1 MDIESLI
8 TMVVLATLAGGYIVA
23 SLILLRFP
31 QILHRRKKLLF
42 RPVHISHRGGA
53 GENCE
58 NTVTAF
64 KHALAQGS
72 QMLEVD
78 VHLTRDGEVVVS
90 HDGHLKG
97 KFGVDANIADI
108 DLINLP
114 KYKSVMSVDFKP
126 GFTVCC
132 GGDCNIPT
140 LRDVFTKFSSTPINI
155 DIKVHNETLIHKVH
169 ELIKE
174 FRREDLSVWGGRASV
189 TTKYLHKLDPSI
201 PLFFSFQN
209 VLSLVIMFYTG
220 LLPFVPIKESTLE
233 IIMPSIAFKS
243 GRFSADLPLK
253 FRVLLRIADTL
264 LMRPALF
271 RHLERRGIQTYLW
284 VLNDD
289 EDYER
294 AFKLGVAGVM
304 TDFPSKLA
312 HFLQEHPQY
321 AAHWRGTD
329 SSTVE
334 EAQCL
339 NSAVNH

>member
-78 VHLTRDGEVVVS
+78 VHLTRDGE
-90 HDGHLKG
+90 
-97 KFGVDANIADI
+97 
-108 DLINLP
+108 NLP